1 MCFFHPG
8 CCVLESRTQRLLC
21 LSYLVNR
28 LDIAWGR
35 CIKQQTAKI
44 NYALIKVLMFTI

>member
-8 CCVLESRTQRLLC
+8 CCVLEISRLLC
-21 LSYLVNR
+21 SSYLVNH
-28 LDIAWGR
+28 LDIDWGR